1 MVTSAQATAAGVNYM
16 QLNRMTEAGLLE
28 RIGQGIYLMI
38 GGQAAA
44 TRNRAHKV
52 AWLRLDP
59 GTPGW
64 ERPLLGANSGVVS
77 HGSAAVLLQLGDL
90 VAHDVEFTVTRR
102 RTSRDPAVKLH
113 RRTLAAY
120 EVTWA
125 DGLPVTTATRTLT
138 DLLQAGI
145 PVENAGSFLAE
156 ALDRRMVNV
165 DSVISEV
172 APFAASYGCRPGS
185 GQALVELLLNRAPG
199 ASGVWDREQTVA
211 DLARELLK
219 LSDAQLRSLRSLASA
234 AKEPA
239 IAALL
244 SRIPQDLS
252 SSGTSHTAVPFPQDL
267 SSSGTSHTAC
277 AHPISAAT
285 SHAACAHPVSAAP
298 TATTATTAGAWRSS
312 PCRRPTFPDSSR
324 LPATDRPCG
333 RIAEDHAEPIKRP
346 AKQTWTVTL
355 RL

>member
-1 MVTSAQATAAGVNYM
+1 VHSRDALLAIARYAKGQWGMVTSAQATAAGVNYM
-16 QLNRMTEAGLLE
+16 QLKRMTEAGLLE
-28 RIGQGIYLMI
+28 RIGPGVYLMI

-44 TRNRAHKV
+44 SRNRAYKV

-59 GTPGW
+59 AVPGW
-64 ERPLLGANSGVVS
+64 ERPVLGPNSAVVS

-90 VAHDVEFTVTRR
+90 VVHDVEFIVTRR

-113 RRTLAAY
+113 NRSLASY

-138 DLLQAGI
+138 DLLAAGI
-145 PVENAGSFLAE
+145 PAGNAGSFLAE
-156 ALDRRMVNV
+156 ALDRRMLNV
-165 DSVISEV
+165 GNVIDSL
-172 APFAASYGCRPGS
+172 APFAAAYGCKPGD
-185 GQALVELLLNRAPG
+185 GEGLVELLLNRAPG

-244 SRIPQDLS
+244 SRIAQDLS
-252 SSGTSHTAVPFPQDL
+252 NACGVTPGRPHTAGPTP
-267 SSSGTSHTAC
+267 
-277 AHPISAAT
+277 SA
-285 SHAACAHPVSAAP
+285 PLP
-298 TATTATTAGAWRSS
+298 RRERAWVR
-312 PCRRPTFPDSSR
+312 
-324 LPATDRPCG
+324 
-333 RIAEDHAEPIKRP
+333 
-346 AKQTWTVTL
+346 
-355 RL
+355 